1 MVENVKAEKIIIDNK
16 LKPVQAYNLAK
27 LTGIEVIDRYRLI
40 LEIFAKRV
48 TSKEAKLQI
57 RLAELQ
63 YQLPRARESVR
74 LARMDEQPGFMGLG
88 QYEIDIYYDHVKR
101 QMTQIKQELQKIRE
115 KRDLHRTRRLD
126 LGFSLISLAGYT
138 NAGKSTLFNS
148 LTKESTLVGPGLF
161 TTLSTTTRR
170 IKIDGRRVLIT
181 DTVGFIDR
189 LPLEL
194 IEAFHS
200 TLEETIFSDLI
211 LLIMD
216 ISEPISDVKRKLRVC
231 LDTIRDIGVIGIPII
246 TVLNKIDLLTDKT
259 LNVKL
264 KQLDDFAPNPI
275 PVSAKKSV
283 NLKGLANSI
292 IGFLEEY
299 IIITLT
305 LPQNSDSMSL
315 LSELYNQADVTC
327 VNYCNDEMTVKLSA
341 RPSFIGKIQGRI
353 MELGGNQTNIKH
365 GI

>member
-1 MVENVKAEKIIIDNK
+1 M
-16 LKPVQAYNLAK
+16 LKPVQAYNLTK
-27 LTGIEVIDRYRLI
+27 ITGIEVIDRYRLI
-40 LEIFAKRV
+40 LEIFARRA

-57 RLAELQ
+57 GLAELQ

-88 QYEIDIYYDHVKR
+88 QYEIDIYYEHVKR
-101 QMTQIKQELQKIRE
+101 QMAQVKRELQKIRE
-115 KRDLHRTRRLD
+115 KRDLHRTRRLE

-138 NAGKSTLFNS
+138 NAGKSTLFNT
-148 LTKESTLVGPGLF
+148 LTKESALVGPGLF

-211 LLIMD
+211 LLIID

-231 LDTIRDIGVIGIPII
+231 LDTIHDIGVIGIPIV
-246 TVLNKIDLLTDKT
+246 TVFNKIDSLTDET

-264 KQLDDFAPNPI
+264 KQLEGFAPNPV

-283 NLKGLANSI
+283 NVKELANAI
-292 IGFLEEY
+292 ISFLEEY
-299 IIITLT
+299 IIVTFTI
-305 LPQNSDSMSL
+305 PQNNDGMSL

-327 VNYCNDEMTVKLSA
+327 VEYSIDEITVTLSA
-341 RPSFIGKIQGRI
+341 LPSFISKIHARVK
-353 MELGGNQTNIKH
+353 ELGGNKTNITH
-365 GI
+365 ST

>member
-1 MVENVKAEKIIIDNK
+1 MVENVKAEKIIVDNE

-27 LTGIEVIDRYRLI
+27 ITGTEVIDRYRLI
-40 LEIFAKRV
+40 LEIFARRA

-57 RLAELQ
+57 SLAELR

-74 LARMDEQPGFMGLG
+74 LARMNEQPGFMGLG
-88 QYEIDIYYDHVKR
+88 QYEIDIYFEHVKR
-101 QMTQIKQELQKIRE
+101 QMAQIKQELQKIRE
-115 KRDLHRTRRLD
+115 KRDLHRTRRLE

-211 LLIMD
+211 LLIID
-216 ISEPISDVKRKLRVC
+216 ISEPISDVKRKLRIC
-231 LDTIRDIGVIGIPII
+231 LDTIRDIGVIGVPII

-259 LNVKL
+259 LNIKL
-264 KQLDDFAPNPI
+264 KELEGFVPNPV

-283 NLKGLANSI
+283 NLKELANAI
-292 IGFLEEY
+292 IDFLEEH
-299 IIITLT
+299 IIITFT
-305 LPQNSDSMSL
+305 LPQNSDSMSM
-315 LSELYNQADVTC
+315 LSELYSQADVTC
-327 VNYCNDEMTVKLSA
+327 VKYCNDEIIVTLSA
-341 RPSFIGKIQGRI
+341 LPSFIGKIQGRI
-353 MELGGNQTNIKH
+353 KELGGNQFSFTHHN
-365 GI
+365 

>member
-1 MVENVKAEKIIIDNK
+1 MENVRAEKIIIDNE

-27 LTGIEVIDRYRLI
+27 ITGIEVIDRYRLI
-40 LEIFAKRV
+40 LEIFVRRA

-57 RLAELQ
+57 TLAELQ

-74 LARMDEQPGFMGLG
+74 LARMGEQPGFMGLG
-88 QYEIDIYYDHVKR
+88 QYEIDIYYEHVKR
-101 QMTQIKQELQKIRE
+101 QMTQIRRELQKIRE
-115 KRDLHRTRRLD
+115 KRDLHRKRRLD

-138 NAGKSTLFNS
+138 NAGKSTIFNS

-170 IKIDGRRVLIT
+170 INIDGRRVLIT

-211 LLIMD
+211 LLIID
-216 ISEPISDVKRKLRVC
+216 VSEPISDVKRKLKVC
-231 LDTIRDIGVIGIPII
+231 LDTINDIGVIGVPII
-246 TVLNKIDLLTDKT
+246 TVLNKIDLITDKS
-259 LNVKL
+259 LNAKIE
-264 KQLDDFAPNPI
+264 QLEGLAPNPV
-275 PVSAKKSV
+275 PVSAKKGI
-283 NLKGLANSI
+283 NLNELANSI
-292 IGFLEEY
+292 IAFLEEY
-299 IIITLT
+299 ITITFT
-305 LPQNSDSMSL
+305 IPQNSESMSL
-315 LSELYNQADVTC
+315 ISELYNQAEIVC
-327 VNYCNDEMTVKLSA
+327 VNYHNDEINVNLSA
-341 RPSFIGKIQGRI
+341 LPSFIGKIQGRI
-353 MELGGNQTNIKH
+353 KEMGGNHTKITK